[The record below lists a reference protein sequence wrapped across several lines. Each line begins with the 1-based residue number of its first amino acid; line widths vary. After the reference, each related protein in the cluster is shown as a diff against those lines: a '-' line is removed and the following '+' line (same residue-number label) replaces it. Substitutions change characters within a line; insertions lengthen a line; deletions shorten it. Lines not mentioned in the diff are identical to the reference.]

1 MLLIS
6 KNTIARSCQWEMRII
21 LLWKVSISGVGVA
34 PPHTTSQIYIFIV
47 NHICCRDLNNEWN
60 WFEAF
65 HFNIWSKG
73 CPTIKHF
80 EIDDLHFLVA
90 PFLVSIWTWEETL
103 STIWMGFLHYSSNH
117 QNSCPKSSWRSIKM
131 GSPQNCL
138 NVWY

>member
-6 KNTIARSCQWEMRII
+6 KNTIARSCQWEMGII
-21 LLWKVSISGVGVA
+21 LLWKVSISGVA

-80 EIDDLHFLVA
+80 EIDDLIFSRTISCINLNMRRNTIYNLNGV
-90 PFLVSIWTWEETL
+90 FTL
-103 STIWMGFLHYSSNH
+103 LI
-117 QNSCPKSSWRSIKM
+117 KSSEFMPKKFLEVHKN
-131 GSPQNCL
+131 GKSPKL
-138 NVWY
+138 S